1 MFPWKTFPFTE
12 EIFKMMNMPFP
23 PVQEH
28 INQALSQWDEWGAA
42 FKKGDGADDPAPSS
56 PDTGA
61 PSIKIFETLDFIFIR
76 VPVQEESMLTGLKIF
91 HTSLQVMLKSFPKP
105 DAEQVIRLPSPV
117 RRKGTTAKYRDGILE
132 IRLLKKSE
140 HEMTEVGID
149 F

>member
-1 MFPWKTFPFTE
+1 MENVSVYRRDLQDDEYAVSTCTGTYKPSPFS
-12 EIFKMMNMPFP
+12 MGRMGRC
-23 PVQEH
+23 VQE
-28 INQALSQWDEWGAA
+28 G
-42 FKKGDGADDPAPSS
+42 GRADDPAPSS

-132 IRLLKKSE
+132 IRLLKKVN
-140 HEMTEVGID
+140 MK
-149 F
+149 

>member
-1 MFPWKTFPFTE
+1 
-12 EIFKMMNMPFP
+12 
-23 PVQEH
+23 
-28 INQALSQWDEWGAA
+28 
-42 FKKGDGADDPAPSS
+42 
-56 PDTGA
+56 
-61 PSIKIFETLDFIFIR
+61 
-76 VPVQEESMLTGLKIF
+76 MLTGLKIF